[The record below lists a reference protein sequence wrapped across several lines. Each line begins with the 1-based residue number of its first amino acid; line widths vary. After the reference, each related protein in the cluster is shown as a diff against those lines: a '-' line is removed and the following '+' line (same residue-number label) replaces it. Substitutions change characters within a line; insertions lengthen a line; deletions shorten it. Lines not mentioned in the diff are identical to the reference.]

1 MNEFKKLNERFDR
14 VENKLDAQ
22 TTQLTHVI
30 RDAQLTNYLTP
41 LEATNGIYDV
51 FVETNSSF
59 YFSQLKNMHQDNIIN
74 IVGLEAVIGNMEIL
88 EPYLTYILTL

>member
-1 MNEFKKLNERFDR
+1 MLQNDFFRHTEIMNEFKKLNERFDR

-22 TTQLTHVI
+22 TRQLTHVI

-59 YFSQLKNMHQDNIIN
+59 YFSQYQDKTT
-74 IVGLEAVIGNMEIL
+74 L
-88 EPYLTYILTL
+88 LTL

>member
-14 VENKLDAQ
+14 VQNKLDAQ

-41 LEATNGIYDV
+41 LEATNAWYLRCLRRNK
-51 FVETNSSF
+51 FFLLFQSVEEYASRQHYQHCRARGSDWT
-59 YFSQLKNMHQDNIIN
+59 
-74 IVGLEAVIGNMEIL
+74 IL
-88 EPYLTYILTL
+88 

>member
-59 YFSQLKNMHQDNIIN
+59 YFNQLKNMHQDIIN